1 MPLISPQSD
10 IQAESYGQNI
20 EIYAKSEF
28 ESNPTLTL
36 IREIPNLSFP

>member
-10 IQAESYGQNI
+10 ILAESYGQNT
-20 EIYAKSEF
+20 ETYAESEF

-36 IREIPNLSFP
+36 IREISNLSFP